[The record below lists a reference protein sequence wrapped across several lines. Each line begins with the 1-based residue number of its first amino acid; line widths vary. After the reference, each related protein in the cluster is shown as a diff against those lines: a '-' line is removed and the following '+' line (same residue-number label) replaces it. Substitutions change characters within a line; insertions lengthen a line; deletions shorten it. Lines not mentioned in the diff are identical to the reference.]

1 MSDHRRPSG
10 SRRLQPNPRPAATPL
25 QRALVPL
32 ACAMELAAELDGR
45 ELAAFVDIC
54 AIRLAREASRLRWWE
69 AAA

>member
-1 MSDHRRPSG
+1 MSHRPSG
-10 SRRLQPNPRPAATPL
+10 SRRVRPNPRAATPL

-32 ACAMELAAELDGR
+32 ACAMELAAELDER

-69 AAA
+69 AA